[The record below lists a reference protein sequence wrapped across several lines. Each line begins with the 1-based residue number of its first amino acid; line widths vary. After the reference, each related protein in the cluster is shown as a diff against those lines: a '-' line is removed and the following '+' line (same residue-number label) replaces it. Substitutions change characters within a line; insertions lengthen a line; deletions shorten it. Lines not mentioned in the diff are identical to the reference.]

1 MQYPAWV
8 TNPAA
13 VRAPA
18 AWELSVPNG
27 SYVVTVSVGDEW
39 SSDSTHRIRVE
50 GQVAIAGFVP
60 TSTTHFAE
68 ATRTV
73 SVSDGRLT
81 IDAIGGTNTKI
92 DYVEVST
99 GPADVGGG
107 GGGGDGPSSAKSV
120 NTAPGTSLLT
130 DGQAAARVRRSPW
143 EPTPQNY
150 TANHRVPTAT
160 ELSAFRSSVGTG
172 SRLPAYNDRI
182 TGNFTG
188 TTDEIIQWAAWK
200 WGLDED
206 IIRAAAVN
214 ESGWDQANAG
224 DVVNGT
230 PYSFGIM
237 QVRRPDGQQYNGW
250 QGTHP
255 LSQQST
261 PFNIDFYG
269 AVLRS
274 GIDGYQTW
282 MLSRW
287 PTMNN
292 ADVWGWVGAW
302 YSGQWHD
309 AGAVNY
315 INSAKQHLA
324 VRRWQQAGF

>member
-1 MQYPAWV
+1 M
-8 TNPAA
+8 
-13 VRAPA
+13 
-18 AWELSVPNG
+18 
-27 SYVVTVSVGDEW
+27 
-39 SSDSTHRIRVE
+39 
-50 GQVAIAGFVP
+50 
-60 TSTTHFAE
+60 
-68 ATRTV
+68 
-73 SVSDGRLT
+73 
-81 IDAIGGTNTKI
+81 
-92 DYVEVST
+92 
-99 GPADVGGG
+99 
-107 GGGGDGPSSAKSV
+107 
-120 NTAPGTSLLT
+120 
-130 DGQAAARVRRSPW
+130 RR
-143 EPTPQNY
+143 
-150 TANHRVPTAT
+150 PTAT

-302 YSGQWHD
+302 YSGQWYD

-324 VRRWQQAGF
+324 VRRWEQAGF